1 MKKILV
7 LFIAIT
13 LVITAS
19 AQSTEGLY
27 MTKSLAK
34 ESISDVMARTSG
46 GGISVTGVDNSE
58 ARVEVYITSNRGG
71 QLSKQEIKERL
82 EEDYTLTVSVAGNK
96 LTATAEPRND
106 INWKQALTISFTI
119 YVPKNV
125 STDLHT
131 SGGGIDLA
139 NLTGTNEFS
148 TSGGGLRIKK
158 LSGRTNGKT
167 SGGGITVID
176 TKGDI
181 SLYTSGG
188 GIDADNCNGQITLK
202 TSGGPINMNLLDGT
216 IEAETSG
223 GSVRGRDIKGE
234 LRAHTSGGG
243 VTLRGLACSVEA
255 STSGG
260 SIEVEIKEL
269 GKFVTVSN
277 SGGNIDVEMPGNK
290 GLNLKLRGNKIRT
303 SNLNN
308 FSGEQDDDKIE
319 GKINGGGVPV
329 SIRTSGSISFALR

>member
-7 LFIAIT
+7 LFVAVTLAIT
-13 LVITAS
+13 VS
-19 AQSTEGLY
+19 AQSTESPY
-27 MTKSLAK
+27 MTKSLAR

-46 GGISVTGVDNSE
+46 GGISVTGVSESE
-58 ARVEVYITSNRGG
+58 ARVEVYITSNKGN
-71 QLSKQEIKERL
+71 QLSKEEIKERL
-82 EEDYTLTVSVAGNK
+82 EKDYTLTVSVAGNK

-106 INWKQALTISFTI
+106 INWKQALNISFTI

-125 STDLHT
+125 TTDLHT

-139 NLTGTNEFS
+139 NLTGTHDFS

-158 LSGRTNGKT
+158 LSGKTNGKT

-176 TKGDI
+176 TQGEI

-188 GIDADNCNGQITLK
+188 GINADNCSGQITLK
-202 TSGGPINMNLLDGT
+202 TSGGPINMNVLDGT

-234 LRAHTSGGG
+234 LKAHTSGGG
-243 VTLRGLACSVEA
+243 VALRALACSVEA

-260 SIEVEIKEL
+260 NIEVEIREL

-290 GLNLKLRGNKIRT
+290 GLDLKLRGNRIRT

-308 FSGEQDDDKIE
+308 FSGEQDDDRID

-329 SIRTSGSISFALR
+329 SIRTSGSISLALK